1 MNLTVYSTH
10 LTLNLFLK
18 KNLTPATSAGYTGKG
33 GGYHNFIIPCINNKP
48 SHREEN
54 TLNTLNHMY
63 NNKIHISC
71 FSETLKSQ
79 DSPHSLLE

>member
-33 GGYHNFIIPCINNKP
+33 GVTIILLYLVLTINLLTEK
-48 SHREEN
+48 
-54 TLNTLNHMY
+54 
-63 NNKIHISC
+63 KI
-71 FSETLKSQ
+71 L
-79 DSPHSLLE
+79 